1 MKKKVASF
9 FILGLVLS
17 SISVSSQSVRSE
29 LYFSEPERLP
39 EYINAEQSEEV
50 FLLFSRDSSTLYFVR
65 QNDPEN
71 EGYKENPDDQDI
83 WMTRKDKSGKYEKA
97 KDVHQFNNKMNNGVV
112 GMSLD
117 GNSIYLLDVYNKRN
131 KTDKGIAVARRSKG
145 GSWGKPERIDIP
157 GLKIEGEHWGFYV
170 NPQETIMILS
180 YAGQD
185 TRGQEDLYVI
195 LKGADGKWQSPQ
207 SLGDKINTQ
216 GFEISPYLSEDGY
229 TLFWSTD
236 GRQGQGDADI
246 WASFRTDNGWTN
258 WSEPVN
264 MGTKINSPQFD
275 AYFIITANDAWWASN
290 RDGKSCD
297 IYHARAIEPEPV
309 QDTLVETVQVVEP
322 VKVDTNKV
330 ESNEIPMLPQFIEV
344 KLFFARNS
352 SYLEPDAKRVAD
364 SVVAVMKSRP
374 EVVAEVHAHA
384 DARAG
389 HEYNVWLTQ
398 RRANRVVEYMVLS
411 GIDRK
416 RLTANWYG
424 KTQLVVEC
432 NPCTEEQ
439 YKASRRTVIKLSKI
453 K

>member
-1 MKKKVASF
+1 MKKKVAVF
-9 FILGLVLS
+9 FILGVLLFVGN
-17 SISVSSQSVRSE
+17 VSAQSVRSE
-29 LYFSEPERLP
+29 LYFSEPEKLP

-71 EGYKENPDDQDI
+71 EGFKENPDDQDI
-83 WMTRKDKSGKYEKA
+83 WMTRKDKTGKYEKA

-180 YAGQD
+180 FEGKD
-185 TRGQEDLYVI
+185 TKGQEDLYVI
-195 LKGADGKWQSPQ
+195 LKGADGKWQSPV

-216 GFEISPYLSEDGY
+216 GFEISPYLSEDTY

-236 GRQGQGDADI
+236 GRTGQGDADI

-264 MGTKINSPQFD
+264 MGPKINSPSFD

-309 QDTLVETVQVVEP
+309 QDTVVETVQVVEP
-322 VKVDTNKV
+322 VKVDTNFV
-330 ESNEIPMLPQFIEV
+330 ESKEIPMLPQFIEV
-344 KLFFARNS
+344 KLFFAKNS
-352 SYLEPDAKRVAD
+352 SMLEPDAKRVAD
-364 SVVAVMKSRP
+364 SVIAVMKARP
-374 EVVAEVHAHA
+374 EVVAEVHSHA
-384 DARAG
+384 DARASQ
-389 HEYNVWLTQ
+389 EYNVWLTQ
-398 RRANRVVEYMVLS
+398 RRANRVIEYMVLS
-411 GIDRK
+411 GIEKK

-424 KTQLVVEC
+424 KTQLAVEC